1 MRNTRLGMVRE
12 LQDNLYGHRH
22 AATILDET
30 MDFLKIAEAYGIP
43 HAMASSNEE
52 ALKQAGIMMS
62 HSRPLLTGMQRPS
75 RYPVTI
81 RRRRSMKYTIS
92 VLVENH
98 PGVLSKVS
106 GLFSRRGFN
115 IDSLAVGVTEDSTIS
130 RMTIVVNGDE
140 YIVEQV
146 EKQLNKVIP
155 GHQGKNPEPGGAD
168 QPGAFS
174 D

>member
-52 ALKQAGIMMS
+52 ALKQAEIMMS
-62 HSRPLLTGMQRPS
+62 TPGPYLLVCNVHP

-81 RRRRSMKYTIS
+81 RRRR
-92 VLVENH
+92 L
-98 PGVLSKVS
+98 
-106 GLFSRRGFN
+106 
-115 IDSLAVGVTEDSTIS
+115 
-130 RMTIVVNGDE
+130 
-140 YIVEQV
+140 
-146 EKQLNKVIP
+146 
-155 GHQGKNPEPGGAD
+155 
-168 QPGAFS
+168 
-174 D
+174 